1 MKIKKI
7 ETRITYFII
16 TIGLF
21 LLNIKNL
28 TLLSII
34 ISNILAFLFIS
45 LFEKL
50 NLSKFKLTKFLIMI
64 ISFIY
69 LIFNLNNITIFI
81 GDNILREYSIVV
93 ISLTLLFLIF
103 YLANKGYHTLIKV
116 ILLATYFIIFL
127 IIISFLITIPYI
139 DLSNLTINIFKTNN
153 LFKETILY
161 TFNLIYPYLLIYP
174 LSNTKFKVSDFLV
187 TMIFQ
192 ILFYLLIISIL
203 GLTLESIYKYPYITI
218 FKKVSLFGFIER
230 IEIIPSLNYL
240 FCFYFLLV
248 LSYYQV
254 LNYLSLYIKKDKN
267 LNIIKIFIFLLIF
280 LVSLAIQ

>member
-161 TFNLIYPYLLIYP
+161 TFSLIYPYLLIYP

>member
-1 MKIKKI
+1 M
-7 ETRITYFII
+7 
-16 TIGLF
+16 
-21 LLNIKNL
+21 
-28 TLLSII
+28 
-34 ISNILAFLFIS
+34 
-45 LFEKL
+45 
-50 NLSKFKLTKFLIMI
+50 
-64 ISFIY
+64 
-69 LIFNLNNITIFI
+69 
-81 GDNILREYSIVV
+81 
-93 ISLTLLFLIF
+93 
-103 YLANKGYHTLIKV
+103 
-116 ILLATYFIIFL
+116 ATYFIIFL

-187 TMIFQ
+187 TTLFQ

-248 LSYYQV
+248 LSYYQI
-254 LNYLSLYIKKDKN
+254 LNYLTLYIKKDKN
-267 LNIIKIFIFLLIF
+267 LNIIKIFLFLLIF

>member
-34 ISNILAFLFIS
+34 ISNILSLLFIF

-69 LIFNLNNITIFI
+69 LLFNLNNITIFI
-81 GDNILREYSIVV
+81 GDNILREYSIIV

-127 IIISFLITIPYI
+127 IFISFLITIP
-139 DLSNLTINIFKTNN
+139 NLTINIFKTNN

-187 TMIFQ
+187 TTLFQ
-192 ILFYLLIISIL
+192 ILIYLLIISIL

-230 IEIIPSLNYL
+230 IEIIPSLNFL
-240 FCFYFLLV
+240 FSLSFILLSNFK
-248 LSYYQV
+248 LF
-254 LNYLSLYIKKDKN
+254 
-267 LNIIKIFIFLLIF
+267 IFIHKKRQELKYYKNIFILANLL
-280 LVSLAIQ
+280 S

>member
-248 LSYYQV
+248 LSYYQI

-267 LNIIKIFIFLLIF
+267 LIIIKIFLFLLIF

>member
-34 ISNILAFLFIS
+34 ISNILSLLFIF

-161 TFNLIYPYLLIYP
+161 TFSLIYPYLLIYP

>member
-34 ISNILAFLFIS
+34 ISNILALLFIL

-50 NLSKFKLTKFLIMI
+50 NLSKFKLTKFLIMS

-69 LIFNLNNITIFI
+69 LIFNLNNVTIFI

-116 ILLATYFIIFL
+116 ILLATYFILFL
-127 IIISFLITIPYI
+127 IFISFLITIPYI
-139 DLSNLTINIFKTNN
+139 DISNLTLNLFKTN
-153 LFKETILY
+153 I
-161 TFNLIYPYLLIYP
+161 
-174 LSNTKFKVSDFLV
+174 
-187 TMIFQ
+187 
-192 ILFYLLIISIL
+192 
-203 GLTLESIYKYPYITI
+203 
-218 FKKVSLFGFIER
+218 
-230 IEIIPSLNYL
+230 
-240 FCFYFLLV
+240 
-248 LSYYQV
+248 
-254 LNYLSLYIKKDKN
+254 
-267 LNIIKIFIFLLIF
+267 
-280 LVSLAIQ
+280 